1 MILSQGQKVN
11 QYSVISFIGSGGMGE
26 VYLVEEEFTQ
36 NRYALKTL
44 FPHHTQNEQFRERF
58 IREAKIM
65 AALNHPGIM
74 QVHSFFQI
82 DQQYYLV
89 MDFLQG
95 QTLKS
100 LLRSNGCLNEPQAL
114 DIVGKLLVTLD
125 YASSKGVIHRDIKP
139 DNIYIQ
145 PDYSIKVMDFGIARM
160 TSLERVTETGS
171 KLGTLYYMSPEQI
184 RGSSNIDPKTDVY
197 SLGIVFYEMLFG
209 CLPFDIST
217 TSDYAIMD
225 QIVNKPLPDFLHQS
239 LSIGEKSKVLLEGMT
254 QKDQNHRLSASEALY
269 LLQSKDLKT
278 SATVNNI
285 PKTPKV
291 QQEVLIPESQPYHQ
305 EKRRNPKNIV
315 FTVIAVVALVIV
327 ISLLSGKKKVD
338 ESAGEESATA
348 PADTNAVSTEPAPV
362 YVPPKPYSEYPVY
375 GMQLIEGGTFTMG
388 DDSGIGKKDEAPAH
402 QVTLNSY
409 YLGVCELTQAEWNR
423 VMNYNPS
430 VIKGDDLPVENVTWY
445 EALEYCN
452 IRSMMEGLTPCYTI
466 NKDEVDPYNT
476 NPNAS
481 FKWLVVPDWWANGYR
496 LPTEAEWEYASRGGK
511 LSKGY
516 RYSGSNNSEYI
527 AWLKSNSGGQKHPV
541 GQKVANELGL
551 YDMNGNV
558 WEWCWDW
565 IGDYQPVSF
574 TNPTGASSGS
584 LRAGRGSY
592 WMGEESQIRH
602 ANRDNGIPSG
612 KSKYL
617 GFRVCRSV
625 RD

>member
-197 SLGIVFYEMLFG
+197 SLGIVFYRRVL
-209 CLPFDIST
+209 CST
-217 TSDYAIMD
+217 KCSSVVFLLTSAQPAIM
-225 QIVNKPLPDFLHQS
+225 
-239 LSIGEKSKVLLEGMT
+239 
-254 QKDQNHRLSASEALY
+254 
-269 LLQSKDLKT
+269 
-278 SATVNNI
+278 
-285 PKTPKV
+285 
-291 QQEVLIPESQPYHQ
+291 
-305 EKRRNPKNIV
+305 
-315 FTVIAVVALVIV
+315 
-327 ISLLSGKKKVD
+327 
-338 ESAGEESATA
+338 
-348 PADTNAVSTEPAPV
+348 
-362 YVPPKPYSEYPVY
+362 
-375 GMQLIEGGTFTMG
+375 
-388 DDSGIGKKDEAPAH
+388 
-402 QVTLNSY
+402 
-409 YLGVCELTQAEWNR
+409 
-423 VMNYNPS
+423 PS
-430 VIKGDDLPVENVTWY
+430 W
-445 EALEYCN
+445 
-452 IRSMMEGLTPCYTI
+452 IRS
-466 NKDEVDPYNT
+466 
-476 NPNAS
+476 
-481 FKWLVVPDWWANGYR
+481 
-496 LPTEAEWEYASRGGK
+496 
-511 LSKGY
+511 
-516 RYSGSNNSEYI
+516 
-527 AWLKSNSGGQKHPV
+527 
-541 GQKVANELGL
+541 
-551 YDMNGNV
+551 
-558 WEWCWDW
+558 
-565 IGDYQPVSF
+565 
-574 TNPTGASSGS
+574 
-584 LRAGRGSY
+584 
-592 WMGEESQIRH
+592 
-602 ANRDNGIPSG
+602 
-612 KSKYL
+612 
-617 GFRVCRSV
+617 
-625 RD
+625 